1 MGSTA
6 KCQADSQSSN
16 IYICTHTHV
25 YIYIDTFTCFY
36 ILYTDMCLSV
46 CIFHTRMRA
55 RTHTRT
61 YLRLGACVLMGAV
74 DLKLTWWLCSA
85 CLRAHLA
92 TASARSGRC
101 QRTYHHLPLLIALCP
116 NLPQLQFG
124 RHSKVL
130 RKSCV
135 VCECVIYKA
144 ISGCFVFF

>member
-6 KCQADSQSSN
+6 KCQADSQSS
-16 IYICTHTHV
+16 IYIYVHIHM
-25 YIYIDTFTCFY
+25 YIYIYIHVSIYYTQIYAYLCVYFT
-36 ILYTDMCLSV
+36 
-46 CIFHTRMRA
+46 RA
-55 RTHTRT
+55 CAHTHTRT

-144 ISGCFVFF
+144 I